1 MSPAVYLKPGRE
13 KSLRRRHPW
22 IFSGAIERIEGDPEP
37 GATLPVL
44 GHGGEFLAQA
54 AYSPASQIRLRV
66 WSFDAA
72 ANIDAAFIGQR
83 LEQAVEARR
92 AAGLLDAA
100 GACRLVFAE
109 SDRLPGLIVD
119 RYGDYLVC
127 QFLTAGIEP
136 WRETVIEQLTRLFE
150 PQGIYERSEVGMR
163 RKEGLAS
170 RRGLVAGNAPPPRLE
185 IEIDGLGQFIDIE
198 HGQKTGAYLDQRL
211 NRRRVASYAP
221 GKRVLDAYAY
231 TGGFGLS
238 CLLAGAS
245 EASFLDSSAPA
256 LEAAAAQA
264 EHNGLTERCRYI
276 EADVPG
282 ELRTLTARGE
292 RFDLIVLDPPKFVHT
307 AQQINAGCR
316 AYKDINRLAFE
327 LLNPGGVLASF
338 SCSGHVDLPLLQ
350 KVIAGAALDAG
361 RDAQIVERLGQP
373 ADHPVGLHFPES
385 EYLKGLI
392 LRADG

>member
-22 IFSGAIERIEGDPEP
+22 IFSGAIERVEGDPEP
-37 GATLPVL
+37 GATLRVL

-72 ANIDAAFIGQR
+72 ASIDAAFIGRR
-83 LEQAVEARR
+83 LEQAMEARR

-119 RYGDYLVC
+119 RYGYYLVC

-136 WRETVIEQLTRLFE
+136 WREVIVEQLTRLFE
-150 PQGIYERSEVGMR
+150 PQGIYERSDVGMR

-170 RRGLVAGNAPPPRLE
+170 RRGLIAGDAPPPRLA

-211 NRRRVASYAP
+211 NRRRVASYAQ

-238 CLLAGAS
+238 CLLAGAR

-264 EHNGLTERCRYI
+264 EQNGLRERCRYI
-276 EADVPG
+276 EADVPR

-316 AYKDINRLAFE
+316 AYKDINRLALE

-338 SCSGHVDLPLLQ
+338 SCSGHVDLSLLQ